1 MFELLALRIGWPPQV
16 HSFIERHL
24 QALAAT
30 GVRVTV
36 GTAISGTL
44 DRSLLPFAR
53 IVRVPHKADGRL
65 HLIARTFFSTI
76 RALFGHFPAVCRLL
90 FSLSRAGGGVK
101 LFLKRWADSVPF
113 VGLQPTLIHFEWIG
127 SAVEYSWLP
136 EVLGCR
142 YIVSCRGRQINILP
156 HLPGNERWRE
166 DLLKTF
172 RGAAA
177 VHCVSKHIR
186 REAEDLGLPP
196 AKGRVIYTAVDTE
209 VFSPGPPRDD
219 TGPIRFVTVG
229 AAIWRKGYEYLLSA
243 LRLTLDAGC
252 RAELLIIDEDASEAD
267 RLSYTADDLGISRSV
282 FIRPRIPPSQI
293 CDVLRSSDVFVL
305 SSLSEGIANSLVEAM
320 SCGLPV
326 VTTDCGGMEE
336 AVTNGVEGFV
346 VARRDPEALASA
358 LLRLAAD
365 KELRHRMGQA
375 GRARVLEQFNVE
387 RQVREFLDLYRK
399 VMNAA

>member
-1 MFELLALRIGWPPQV
+1 LFELLALRIGWPPQV

-24 QALAAT
+24 QAVAAT

-36 GTAISGTL
+36 GTAVPGTL

-65 HLIARTFFSTI
+65 RLVATTCLLTI
-76 RALFGHFPAVCRLL
+76 RAVIGHLPAACRLL
-90 FSLSRAGGGVK
+90 FVLSRARGGLK

-113 VGLQPTLIHFEWIG
+113 VGLRPTLIHFEWIG
-127 SAVEYSWLP
+127 SAVEYRWLP
-136 EVLGCR
+136 DVFGCP

-166 DLLKTF
+166 ELRETF
-172 RGAAA
+172 RSAAA
-177 VHCVSKHIR
+177 VHCVSEDIR
-186 REAEDLGLPP
+186 REAEGLGLPA
-196 AKGRVIYTAVDTE
+196 AKARVIYTAVDTE
-209 VFSPGPPRDD
+209 FFSPGPLRDGS
-219 TGPIRFVTVG
+219 GPIRFVTVG
-229 AAIWRKGYEYLLSA
+229 AAIWRKGYEYMLSA
-243 LRLTLDAGC
+243 FRLVLESGC
-252 RAELLIIDEDASEAD
+252 RAELLIIDEDSSEAD
-267 RLSYTADDLGISRSV
+267 RLNYTAEDLAIAGSV

-293 CDVLRSSDVFVL
+293 RDVLRSSDVFVL
-305 SSLSEGIANSLVEAM
+305 SSLSEGVANSLVEAM
-320 SCGLPV
+320 SCALPV
-326 VTTDCGGMEE
+326 VTTNCGGMEE

-375 GRARVLEQFNVE
+375 GRARALEQFAVE
-387 RQVREFLDLYRK
+387 YQAREFLDLYRK
-399 VMNAA
+399 AMNAA